1 MDFRQ
6 LSYFV
11 AVAEERHLGRAA
23 ERLHLSQPP
32 LTRHIKALEADL
44 GVQLFIRTPRG
55 MVLTDAGETLLK
67 DAHAILGMLRS
78 AADRAHRSG
87 RGQTGRL
94 DVGLYGSATFGV
106 VPEVLTRFKAEHPDV
121 DITLH
126 YAQTPAQI
134 LALRQGRVLIV
145 FERLLP
151 KEADIEVELVARE
164 PLVLAVSEHHRLAKQ
179 KSVDIAS
186 LRNETLRIGTAP
198 AGAATAV
205 ELCRRHGFE
214 PHFAPVAS
222 DVIMATLLT
231 TIGSEVALVPWSIT
245 HVQFPGVR
253 YLPLKQRASAF
264 MDLHCFY
271 RRDARSPL
279 LAAMLETVR
288 AFRATTASAQP
299 LRREGNVVRD

>member
-32 LTRHIKALEADL
+32 LTRHIKALESNL

-55 MVLTDAGETLLK
+55 MLLTEAGETLLK
-67 DAHAILGMLRS
+67 DAQAILGMLHS
-78 AADRAHRSG
+78 AADRAQRSG
-87 RGQTGRL
+87 SGQTGRL

-106 VPEVLTRFKAEHPDV
+106 VPQVLTRFKAQYPDV
-121 DITLH
+121 DVTLH
-126 YAQTPAQI
+126 YAQTPTQI
-134 LALRQGRVLIV
+134 LALRQGRVLLV
-145 FERLLP
+145 FERMLP

-164 PLVLAVSEHHRLAKQ
+164 PLVLAMSDRHRLAKH
-179 KSVDIAS
+179 KAVDIRS
-186 LRNETLRIGTAP
+186 LRHETLRIGTAP
-198 AGAATAV
+198 AEAATAV

-231 TIGSEVALVPWSIT
+231 TIGSEVALVPRSIT
-245 HVQFPGVR
+245 NVQFPGITYV
-253 YLPLKQRASAF
+253 PLKARTGGF

-271 RRDARSPL
+271 LREERSPL
-279 LAAMLETVR
+279 LEAMLETVR
-288 AFRATTASAQP
+288 SFRAKSASSSS
-299 LRREGNVVRD
+299 RHT